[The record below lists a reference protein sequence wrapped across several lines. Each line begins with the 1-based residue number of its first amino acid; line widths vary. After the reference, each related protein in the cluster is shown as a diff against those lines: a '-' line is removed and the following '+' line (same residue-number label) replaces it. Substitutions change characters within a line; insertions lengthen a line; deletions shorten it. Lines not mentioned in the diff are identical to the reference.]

1 MHMSHKKRASFAL
14 KSMGAAGLAAATIVS
29 GLSFGAAP
37 ATAATSTVKL
47 VTESGGQWWSFR
59 VGATTPSPVGNY
71 SSESAARAG
80 ADSLNVVESGNS
92 FELRTTRGLC
102 VYTTSMPTTERGAY
116 AIHASTTQCGTAAAR
131 WTADS
136 SGRISNS
143 HGVLG
148 RVQYDTYSRINT
160 FTNGGS
166 GFTFGDIANRNNQTL
181 TADVTSVNH
190 VAKSALVSGTATPNG
205 TVTIGSKVANV
216 NSSGNWSM
224 TVEGLSEGANTITA
238 IQKVNNTEVDRKNVV
253 VTINTAAI
261 IGQDGA
267 AVTLERGEDT
277 SVEALF
283 KTTGSVSRPQGKV
296 EFTAP
301 AGTTFAVGQDTINGA
316 YQKPGEGWTNQSM
329 ALTNGARSADGT
341 KYTYDFAPTS
351 TSWNLPDASL
361 MRWNIEV
368 SPNNDAPAGS
378 SEMRTVLSGTA
389 VEGAF
394 NTASTTATMLETAQ
408 RELTAE
414 VSSVDNDA
422 RSAVVTGTATPGA
435 EISIGDETAKADAT
449 TGAWSITVGDLEVGD
464 NALVVIQKINDRE
477 IDRKTVTATV
487 EGRTELAPITLSGP
501 ASVTPGR
508 SNTFTGTA
516 EPGATFRVLN
526 VSGTQIVPGTFEV
539 DAQGNWSFNRVVS
552 AGASNFR
559 FVIEQTKN
567 GQVAKSELFT
577 VNASALAPVTVTT
590 PAAVR
595 PGLTNTFTGTAEP
608 GATFRVLNVS
618 GTQIVP
624 GTFEVDAQGNWS
636 FNRVVSAGASNFRF
650 VIEQTKNGQT
660 EKSELFTI
668 NAAALAP
675 VTVTTPE
682 RVTPGRSNTFTGTGE
697 PGATF
702 RVLNISGTQIVP
714 GTHEVDAQGNWTFD
728 RVVSN
733 GASNFRFVI
742 EQSKNGQTEKSELFT
757 INAADFAQVTVA
769 NRSVTPGAVN
779 TFTGTGEPGASYR
792 VLNITGTQIVP
803 GTFEVDA
810 QGNWT
815 FDRAVSRGATEFRFA
830 LEQTKNGKTELSEL
844 FTLPADTK

>member
-1 MHMSHKKRASFAL
+1 MSHKKRASFAL

-224 TVEGLSEGANTITA
+224 TVEGLSEGANTLTA

-283 KTTGSVSRPQGKV
+283 KTTGSVSRPPGQGRV
-296 EFTAP
+296 HRSGRHHLRRGPGHHQRRLPE
-301 AGTTFAVGQDTINGA
+301 AGRRLDEPVHGPDQRGPFRGRHEVHLRLRAHLHELEPPRCFADAMEHRGL
-316 YQKPGEGWTNQSM
+316 P
-329 ALTNGARSADGT
+329 
-341 KYTYDFAPTS
+341 PT
-351 TSWNLPDASL
+351 
-361 MRWNIEV
+361 
-368 SPNNDAPAGS
+368 
-378 SEMRTVLSGTA
+378 
-389 VEGAF
+389 
-394 NTASTTATMLETAQ
+394 TML
-408 RELTAE
+408 L
-414 VSSVDNDA
+414 
-422 RSAVVTGTATPGA
+422 
-435 EISIGDETAKADAT
+435 
-449 TGAWSITVGDLEVGD
+449 
-464 NALVVIQKINDRE
+464 
-477 IDRKTVTATV
+477 
-487 EGRTELAPITLSGP
+487 
-501 ASVTPGR
+501 
-508 SNTFTGTA
+508 
-516 EPGATFRVLN
+516 
-526 VSGTQIVPGTFEV
+526 
-539 DAQGNWSFNRVVS
+539 
-552 AGASNFR
+552 
-559 FVIEQTKN
+559 
-567 GQVAKSELFT
+567 
-577 VNASALAPVTVTT
+577 
-590 PAAVR
+590 PAAPR
-595 PGLTNTFTGTAEP
+595 C
-608 GATFRVLNVS
+608 
-618 GTQIVP
+618 
-624 GTFEVDAQGNWS
+624 
-636 FNRVVSAGASNFRF
+636 
-650 VIEQTKNGQT
+650 
-660 EKSELFTI
+660 
-668 NAAALAP
+668 ALC
-675 VTVTTPE
+675 
-682 RVTPGRSNTFTGTGE
+682 
-697 PGATF
+697 
-702 RVLNISGTQIVP
+702 
-714 GTHEVDAQGNWTFD
+714 
-728 RVVSN
+728 
-733 GASNFRFVI
+733 
-742 EQSKNGQTEKSELFT
+742 
-757 INAADFAQVTVA
+757 
-769 NRSVTPGAVN
+769 
-779 TFTGTGEPGASYR
+779 
-792 VLNITGTQIVP
+792 
-803 GTFEVDA
+803 
-810 QGNWT
+810 
-815 FDRAVSRGATEFRFA
+815 
-830 LEQTKNGKTELSEL
+830 
-844 FTLPADTK
+844 